1 MARLH
6 RRSFL
11 RLAGAAGAGSVLGVS
26 APAVVRAATA
36 VKMTLPWLPLG
47 TFSYA
52 FVAKKMGFWEKR
64 GLDVTIDRGFGS
76 GKVCVPVDQ
85 GQYDFGILDLAV
97 MMNCAGRGLDLVA
110 VAGIWPRSPVGI
122 FSLKE
127 YGINKPKDLEGQ
139 TVAFDVGSGDFQL
152 WPAFVKATGIDDS
165 KVNKVTMDAAA
176 LIKVLVEKQVKAEG
190 NFFGSIAPSLWAQG
204 LEINSILYE
213 DYGIKMLSNVV
224 ACKRGTIEKRPE
236 LCQGFVEGLMDGLK
250 YVYLNPEKSVQLHLE
265 SVKEFQGGSIAN
277 QKVIEYGQAVSTA
290 LGTVPAFKKDGLG
303 YMEPA
308 LVEQTARTVE
318 TYMGVKNL
326 PKTDTMFTNKFVGSA
341 KTQRR
346 GMEGS
351 RRTVRQVFAERR
363 LAAVRGSRILLLTAV
378 ARDYERPAHGPAVGD
393 PRLPAR
399 PRLPMTTGAG

>member
-1 MARLH
+1 LRAAPVADVRDVEMKNDPDRGEPVMARLH
-6 RRSFL
+6 RRSLL
-11 RLAGAAGAGSVLGVS
+11 RLAGVAGAGSVFGVS
-26 APAVVRAATA
+26 APAIMHAATP

-224 ACKRGTIEKRPE
+224 ACKRSTIEKRPE

-341 KTQRR
+341 RLTD
-346 GMEGS
+346 
-351 RRTVRQVFAERR
+351 AEWKS
-363 LAAVRGSRILLLTAV
+363 V
-378 ARDYERPAHGPAVGD
+378 DERSAKY
-393 PRLPAR
+393 LPK
-399 PRLPMTTGAG
+399 GA

>member
-11 RLAGAAGAGSVLGVS
+11 MLAGATGAGSALGIT
-26 APAVVRAATA
+26 APAIVRAATP

-127 YGINKPKDLEGQ
+127 YGITKPKDLEGQ

-224 ACKRGTIEKRPE
+224 ACKRSMIEKRPE
-236 LCQGFVEGLMDGLK
+236 LCQGFVDGLMDGLK

-290 LGTVPAFKKDGLG
+290 LGTVPAFKSDGLG
-303 YMEPA
+303 YMAPA

-341 KTQRR
+341 RLTDAEWKIIDERSAKYLPK
-346 GMEGS
+346 GS
-351 RRTVRQVFAERR
+351 
-363 LAAVRGSRILLLTAV
+363 
-378 ARDYERPAHGPAVGD
+378 
-393 PRLPAR
+393 
-399 PRLPMTTGAG
+399 

>member
-1 MARLH
+1 MDMARLH

-11 RLAGAAGAGSVLGVS
+11 TLAGAVGTGSAIGLC
-26 APAVVRAATA
+26 APPIVRAATQ
-36 VKMTLPWLPLG
+36 VKLTLPWLPLG

-52 FVAKKMGFWEKR
+52 FVAKKMGFWDKR
-64 GLDVTIDRGFGS
+64 GLDVAIDRGFGS

-97 MMNCAGRGLDLVA
+97 MMNCVGRGLDLVA
-110 VAGIWPRSPVGI
+110 VAAIWPRSPVGI

-152 WPAFVKATGIDDS
+152 WPAFVKATGIDDG
-165 KVNKVTMDAAA
+165 KVTKVTMDAAA

-204 LEINSILYE
+204 MEINSILYE
-213 DYGIKMLSNVV
+213 DYGVKMLSNVV
-224 ACKRGTIEKRPE
+224 ACKRSTIEKRAE
-236 LCQGFVEGLMDGLK
+236 LCQSFVEGLMDGLK
-250 YVYLNPEKSVQLHLE
+250 YVYLNPEKAVQLHLE
-265 SVKEFQGGSIAN
+265 SVKEFQGGSVAN

-290 LGTVPAFKKDGLG
+290 LGMVPAFKDKGLG

-318 TYMGVKNL
+318 TYMGIKNL
-326 PKTDTMFTNKFVGSA
+326 PKADTMFTNKFVGAAKLTDAEWKVVEERSRKYLPKSA
-341 KTQRR
+341 
-346 GMEGS
+346 
-351 RRTVRQVFAERR
+351 
-363 LAAVRGSRILLLTAV
+363 
-378 ARDYERPAHGPAVGD
+378 
-393 PRLPAR
+393 
-399 PRLPMTTGAG
+399 